1 MAITIDARERK
12 LLGVYNGDH
21 DVATLAVGDI
31 SCSYTDISKNWIA
44 ERKTAPDLAN
54 CIKSGRWHDQNS
66 RLFATGKR
74 IVFLFEGD
82 FRMIQGL
89 PYDTLMSAMTNA
101 TLRKG
106 CAVYRTFDVWETA
119 FLIKSLA
126 HKMEAWSVAQ
136 PITQGLAIS
145 KRKRDS
151 DVNTCWLRMLTCVPS
166 ISEQVAKALLG
177 HFHTLPALCEHLRTE
192 DDFPRIEV
200 GKVCIGKA
208 RVKKLRSY
216 LLGAD

>member
-12 LLGVYNGDH
+12 LLEIYDGEH
-21 DVATLAVGDI
+21 EVATLAVGDI
-31 SCSYTDISKNWIA
+31 SCIYNDTSKTWIA
-44 ERKTAPDLAN
+44 ERKTAQDLAN

-66 RLFATGKR
+66 RLFATGQR

-82 FRMIQGL
+82 FRMVQGL
-89 PYDTLMSAMTNA
+89 PYDTLMGALTNA

-126 HKMEAWSVAQ
+126 HKMEVWSVAQ
-136 PITQGLAIS
+136 PISQGLAIS

-151 DVNTCWLRMLTCVPS
+151 DVNTCWVRMLTCVPS

-177 HFHTLPALCEHLRTE
+177 HFHTLPALCEHLRNE
-192 DDFPRIEV
+192 HDFPRIEV

-216 LLGAD
+216 LLGTD